1 MSLKI
6 TVSYILII
14 FHVFWGHTS
23 RRNKSYLTFSKTI
36 TFCCQLQIGTCQ
48 QHCLVAPLVKKPP
61 AMRETWVPSLGQEDP
76 LEKGKATH
84 FSSLAWRPPWTGLM
98 SLWPWGHKEL
108 NTTATRA
115 FAICLASL
123 VAQMVKRLPATWET
137 RVQSLGQEDPLENE
151 LATHSSILAWKIP
164 WTEEPGRL

>member
-36 TFCCQLQIGTCQ
+36 TFYCQLQIGTCQ
-48 QHCLVAPLVKKPP
+48 QHCLVAPLVKNPP

-84 FSSLAWRPPWTGLM
+84 FSSLAWRPPWT
-98 SLWPWGHKEL
+98 
-108 NTTATRA
+108 
-115 FAICLASL
+115 
-123 VAQMVKRLPATWET
+123 
-137 RVQSLGQEDPLENE
+137 VQSMGSQRVGHDCNKGICHLPGFPGGSDGKVSACNVRDQGLIPGPGRSPGEGNRNPLQYSCLEN
-151 LATHSSILAWKIP
+151 SMDRGAW
-164 WTEEPGRL
+164 